1 MRARYFKFIQIF
13 IIILMFNK
21 SKLNYFSVFCETIL
35 LLHVCK
41 KLNNNIECPFFI
53 VSLILINIY
62 VKYFFYVDNFFPYVN
77 ENDIF
82 TQIDFSL
89 NFFFFEVCDIHFL
102 CPNRSATL
110 QKLSCIMHVQ
120 SLQYKN
126 AVSKTCISLYIFYS
140 DLQVQ
145 QARCLIIFDSNHINL
160 LCMQ

>member
-1 MRARYFKFIQIF
+1 
-13 IIILMFNK
+13 MFNK

-62 VKYFFYVDNFFPYVN
+62 VKYFFMLTIFFRMLMKM
-77 ENDIF
+77 I
-82 TQIDFSL
+82 SL
-89 NFFFFEVCDIHFL
+89 RRLILVETFFFEVCDIHFL

-120 SLQYKN
+120 SLLYKN

-140 DLQVQ
+140 DL
-145 QARCLIIFDSNHINL
+145 
-160 LCMQ
+160 